1 MINQTEIQQ
10 QAMDRLDLAT
20 AAYHAKDYDQALG
33 HIRRAV
39 ELDPQNPNARV
50 LQARVYLKQNRPN
63 LAISALDAHDRSAP
77 DMKDAPE
84 VAMLRAEAL
93 SGGGFDRVARSQ
105 LKKLAS
111 KLPDDV
117 RPYRM
122 LSGLYLKL
130 NEFNEAIGALR
141 DVVRLSPSD
150 QASSRL
156 LAELLQQRD
165 PNEGLDLLLAGQ
177 AGKDEPGVL
186 LRAARQ
192 CKELDRLRDADELY
206 ISILKIRPEDA
217 GVWLEA
223 GILADEMGEDELAQ
237 KRINQAIELDSDH
250 ASEAF
255 SALGR
260 VHVHAG
266 RFEQA
271 ALCYYKVTR
280 QSPRNEDGWAGL
292 FISAGACGRHRLAQ
306 RALAVLNRYT
316 ASRQRRDLLA
326 EHYQHAASP
335 RAIEQGLR
343 DTPANHAGQTTLQTL
358 LKDATETLNGAAS
371 DFPRRADIR
380 YHLAVCHHLLD
391 DPAEAMMHTDEAL
404 AINPRYQ
411 AAESLSE
418 QVQDQLNQVG

>member
-1 MINQTEIQQ
+1 MKSQTENQQ

-20 AAYHAKDYDQALG
+20 AAYHGKDYEQALG

-39 ELDPQNPNARV
+39 ELDPKNPNARV

-84 VAMLRAEAL
+84 IAMLRAEAL
-93 SGGGFDRVARSQ
+93 SGGGFDRVARAQ

-111 KLPDDV
+111 QLPDDV

-122 LSGLYLKL
+122 LSGLCLKL
-130 NEFNEAIGALR
+130 NEFNEAIEALR

-156 LAELLQQRD
+156 LGELLQKRD
-165 PNEGLDLLLAGQ
+165 PNEGLDMLLAGRDGAQ
-177 AGKDEPGVL
+177 EPGVL

-192 CKELDRLRDADELY
+192 CREIDRQRDADELY
-206 ISILKIRPEDA
+206 VSLLKVRPDDA

-223 GILADEMGEDELAQ
+223 GRLADEMGEDKLAQ
-237 KRINQAIELDSDH
+237 ERIGKAIGLSGRE
-250 ASEAF
+250 ASEAY

-260 VHVHAG
+260 VHVHAN

-271 ALCYYKVTR
+271 ALSYYKATR
-280 QSPRNEDGWAGL
+280 LSPRDADGWAGL
-292 FISAGACGRHRLAQ
+292 FIGAQACGRRRLAE
-306 RALAVLNRYT
+306 RALGELNRYT
-316 ASRQRRDLLA
+316 ASRQRRNLLA
-326 EHYQHAASP
+326 KHYQHAAVP
-335 RAIEQGLR
+335 QALDRGLR
-343 DTPANHAGQTTLQTL
+343 DVRANHVGQTTLHTL
-358 LKDATETLNGAAS
+358 LKDAVHTLNGAVS
-371 DFPRRADIR
+371 DYPDRADAR
-380 YHLAVCHHLLD
+380 YHLAVCHHVLD
-391 DPAEAMMHTDEAL
+391 DPTEAMLHTDEAL

-411 AAESLSE
+411 AAEALAE
-418 QVQDQLNQVG
+418 QIEDQLRQIV

>member
-1 MINQTEIQQ
+1 MTSQTEKQQ
-10 QAMDRLDLAT
+10 QAIDRLDLAT
-20 AAYHAKDYDQALG
+20 VAYYAKDYDQALG
-33 HIRRAV
+33 HIRRTI

-93 SGGGFDRVARSQ
+93 SGGGFDRVAKSQ
-105 LKKLAS
+105 LQKLAS
-111 KLPDDV
+111 QLPDDV

-122 LSGLYLKL
+122 LSGLSLKL
-130 NEFNEAIGALR
+130 NEFNEAIDALR

-156 LAELLQQRD
+156 LAELLQERD
-165 PNEGLDLLLAGQ
+165 PNEGLDLLLAGPSGTQ
-177 AGKDEPGVL
+177 EPGVL

-192 CKELDRLRDADELY
+192 CREIDRLRDADELY
-206 ISILKIRPEDA
+206 ISLLKVRPEDA
-217 GVWLEA
+217 GVWIEA
-223 GILADEMGEDELAQ
+223 GRLADEMGEDELAQ
-237 KRINQAIELDSDH
+237 KRIGKAIKLSR
-250 ASEAF
+250 SQTPQAF
-255 SALGR
+255 SSLGR

-271 ALCYYKVTR
+271 ALSYYKVTR
-280 QSPRNEDGWAGL
+280 LSPRDADGWAGL
-292 FISAGACGRHRLAQ
+292 FISAQSCGRHRLAE
-306 RALAVLNRYT
+306 RALAELNRYT

-326 EHYQHAASP
+326 EHYLHVAAP
-335 RAIEQGLR
+335 RAIEQGLC

-358 LKDATETLNGAAS
+358 LKDAVLTLTGAVS
-371 DFPRRADIR
+371 DYPRRADAR
-380 YHLAVCHHLLD
+380 YHMAVCHHLLG

-404 AINPRYQ
+404 AINPRYL
-411 AAESLSE
+411 AAEALSE
-418 QVQDQLNQVG
+418 QIEDHLNQVV